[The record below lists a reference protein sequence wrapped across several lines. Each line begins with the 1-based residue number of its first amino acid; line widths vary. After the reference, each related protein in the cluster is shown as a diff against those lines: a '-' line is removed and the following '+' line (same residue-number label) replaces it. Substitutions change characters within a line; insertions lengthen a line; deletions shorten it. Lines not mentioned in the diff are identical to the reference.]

1 MSYPGLKKQKPK
13 IFFLV
18 GPTAIG
24 KSRTAI
30 QLAQKLDAEII
41 SLDSMQV
48 YRGLD
53 ILSSKPTRDMLKK
66 VRHHLLDIVRP
77 EDEFDAAAYRRLAVR
92 KINEIHR
99 KGKIPLFTGGTGLY
113 MNVVING
120 IFKDTGKDESLRERL
135 YAQIKTKGSRFL
147 YNKLKRFDPLA
158 AFKIHPHD
166 AKRII
171 RAMEVYRL
179 TGRPISELW
188 NKRSGLSDRYEIKL
202 FGLNKAR
209 ERLYNDINRRVD
221 EMFARGAV
229 NEARGLLRRKLSRT
243 CGQAIGLKEIGGYL
257 EGRYDLEYA
266 KELLKKN
273 TRNYAK
279 RQLTWFR
286 KDKRI
291 NWIDL
296 DKGNVIKEIFNKIAQ
311 T

>member
-1 MSYPGLKKQKPK
+1 MGFYNQQDQKPK

-30 QLAQKLDAEII
+30 QLAQKLDAEILSI
-41 SLDSMQV
+41 NSMQV

-53 ILSSKPTRDMLKK
+53 ILSSKTTRDMLKK
-66 VRHHLLDIVRP
+66 VRHHLLDIVKP

-179 TGRPISELW
+179 TGRQISELW

-202 FGLNKAR
+202 FGLNRDR
-209 ERLYNDINRRVD
+209 ERLYNDIDRRGGG
-221 EMFARGAV
+221 MFA
-229 NEARGLLRRKLSRT
+229 
-243 CGQAIGLKEIGGYL
+243 QAG
-257 EGRYDLEYA
+257 
-266 KELLKKN
+266 
-273 TRNYAK
+273 
-279 RQLTWFR
+279 
-286 KDKRI
+286 
-291 NWIDL
+291 
-296 DKGNVIKEIFNKIAQ
+296 
-311 T
+311 